1 MDTPPTTPA
10 TARSVSRVVSPAS
23 GGGLV
28 FTTPPNS
35 TPTTAAPQLSAQPKN
50 PFGWQVHNPHGKGEQ
65 PIYLSAKDTAPRDPD
80 APAAVPWQ
88 ANKATRDRGNSIGN
102 AKCSMFNPTKPKGRP
117 PKAPKGVSHTTSKAA
132 PGQQQEWFLECLQGG
147 RAYPL
152 AAWWVAPLSGSPPAL
167 LETETLRSRA
177 HTPLKHILRRWRL
190 IGHFPI
196 LYNSSNTY

>member
-1 MDTPPTTPA
+1 MGLRCLKAPYRCTGEAAAGRLFPIFASMARLRGGLAALLYLMVASAMDTPPTTPA

-50 PFGWQVHNPHGKGEQ
+50 PYGWQVHDPHGKGDQ
-65 PIYLSAKDTAPRDPD
+65 PTYLSAKDTAPRDPD

-88 ANKATRDRGNSIGN
+88 ARKATRDRGNSIGN
-102 AKCSMFNPTKPKGRP
+102 AKSSKLNPAKPKGRP
-117 PKAPKGVSHTTSKAA
+117 PKAPKGVSHPTSKAA

-152 AAWWVAPLSGSPPAL
+152 AA
-167 LETETLRSRA
+167 
-177 HTPLKHILRRWRL
+177 
-190 IGHFPI
+190 
-196 LYNSSNTY
+196 